1 MNLSENEYPSQIAV
15 APAESPTAQA
25 DNPLEQPPADANPL
39 PPLNPPASQGNVRTF
54 LRETLETIALTL
66 IIFVVIRAGVQ
77 NFRIEG
83 FSMEPNFHDGQYL
96 LVSKVDYLIH
106 APERGDVVVFLA
118 PTAKDRDFIKRIIG
132 LPGETVEVREGRVF
146 INNKELLQTYNVN
159 PASYNYGPVVV
170 GEDQLF
176 VLGDNRNN
184 SSDSHSWGMLPR
196 GDLIGKAWISY
207 WPPQQWAV
215 IQTPSFAQGS
225 NSNTAVDPAPA
236 PASTEAPY
244 PYPTN

>member
-1 MNLSENEYPSQIAV
+1 LSENEIQSPAVV
-15 APAESPTAQA
+15 APAEIQTVPAENLLEPTVT
-25 DNPLEQPPADANPL
+25 DAATL
-39 PPLNPPASQGNVRTF
+39 PPLTTPANQGNVRTF

-96 LVSKVDYLIH
+96 LVSKIDYLLH

-146 INNKELLQTYNVN
+146 INNQELVQTYNVN
-159 PASYNYGPVVV
+159 PATYNFGPAVV

-196 GDLIGKAWISY
+196 TDLIGKAWISY

-225 NSNTAVDPAPA
+225 SPVSAAPSPAALPIQ
-236 PASTEAPY
+236 TQAPY
-244 PYPTN
+244 P

>member
-1 MNLSENEYPSQIAV
+1 MNLSENEYPGQIAV
-15 APAESPTAQA
+15 APAEPPTAQA
-25 DNPLEQPPADANPL
+25 DNTLEQPPADANPL

-159 PASYNYGPVVV
+159 PASYNFGPVVV

-196 GDLIGKAWISY
+196 SDLIGKAWISY

-225 NSNTAVDPAPA
+225 SNAAVDPTPA
-236 PASTEAPY
+236 PAGTEAPY